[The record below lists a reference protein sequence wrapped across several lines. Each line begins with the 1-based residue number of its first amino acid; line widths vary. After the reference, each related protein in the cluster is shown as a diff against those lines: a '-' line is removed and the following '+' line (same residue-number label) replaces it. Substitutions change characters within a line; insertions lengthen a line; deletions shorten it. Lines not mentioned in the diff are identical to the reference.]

1 MPDILPNVDG
11 QVATEALNL
20 YMVNE
25 IIPNCTKIFAGG
37 NIDEVIITDT
47 RATFEDVNKLIADSI
62 ILVNRTKNPLSVD
75 ITILREIDSVP
86 ITFYLANKV
95 PMVAFGKQ
103 EILNLCINS
112 QGNEYTETILYVQ
125 NGDTIF
131 ASSDFVN
138 NLFDC
143 LISYREFTEL

>member
-1 MPDILPNVDG
+1 VNPLLASTAKISSTPTLVFG
-11 QVATEALNL
+11 ALHTC
-20 YMVNE
+20 E
-25 IIPNCTKIFAGG
+25 I
-37 NIDEVIITDT
+37 
-47 RATFEDVNKLIADSI
+47 DSI

-86 ITFYLANKV
+86 ITFYIANKV